1 MHPVVLGLLRSWLQ
15 SMRSF
20 RWFVILDFPGIS
32 LPSLNCSVRH
42 IHFQGGLDID
52 TIAGLSLS
60 DNLDLSVNLVLFDSS
75 TVFPLIP

>member
-1 MHPVVLGLLRSWLQ
+1 
-15 SMRSF
+15 MRSF

-32 LPSLNCSVRH
+32 LPSLHCSVQH

-52 TIAGLSLS
+52 TITGLSLS
-60 DNLDLSVNLVLFDSS
+60 DSLDLSANIVLFDSS